1 MIQYQVECRVLT
13 PKLKTAT
20 RTIKVKARD
29 VTEAKARARQ
39 VFRQRGNN
47 NVEPLMARQLDPVE

>member
-1 MIQYQVECRVLT
+1 MVQYLVECRVLT
-13 PKLKTAT
+13 PKLKTMLKT
-20 RTIKVKARD
+20 TKVMARD

-47 NVEPLMARQLDPVE
+47 NVEALMARQLDSVE